1 MQDENI
7 IEAQHGQKPLV
18 SPTIVKNKP
27 EEAEV
32 EGAPPRKT
40 QKLFH
45 LSPSQ
50 ALTRTPFNPVANT
63 PNKKHQSPTFTPG
76 KSKHGKQGQGQNDN
90 AKTPT
95 DTDISPVQTRLNFPV
110 VPKEHEDSA
119 DELNT
124 LESLENTL
132 TEYKQMI
139 KDLQDEL
146 AQETTHL
153 KVQRKIRNEQEESL
167 MMELDVAEG
176 ELSLL
181 RRQEADQVEE
191 MSKLDAQL
199 VQLGLDNENM
209 DMDLKELEDQVQ
221 EYEDKTAQELS
232 RSELEILT
240 EEIQRIGDEYDLAM
254 RDMEEQNAL
263 REELELRVDPVA
275 GEGLLH
281 DIRTLENDIRQLE
294 QMLQDEGNDPEIP
307 LDLSIEEEFAVL
319 TARFKLP
326 RRSDTE
332 KKLLE
337 AQGKIKEEY
346 YRQLNALKFKHSAR
360 MEQILDKTTSH
371 ETRLT
376 SLRSKITLA
385 DETIARSSKELQEIH
400 RERQTIQAQCESLL
414 FK

>member
-1 MQDENI
+1 M
-7 IEAQHGQKPLV
+7 
-18 SPTIVKNKP
+18 
-27 EEAEV
+27 
-32 EGAPPRKT
+32 
-40 QKLFH
+40 
-45 LSPSQ
+45 
-50 ALTRTPFNPVANT
+50 
-63 PNKKHQSPTFTPG
+63 
-76 KSKHGKQGQGQNDN
+76 
-90 AKTPT
+90 
-95 DTDISPVQTRLNFPV
+95 

-119 DELNT
+119 DELST

-326 RRSDTE
+326 RRSDIE
-332 KKLLE
+332 KKV
-337 AQGKIKEEY
+337 GIISG
-346 YRQLNALKFKHSAR
+346 LKCFVFV
-360 MEQILDKTTSH
+360 
-371 ETRLT
+371 
-376 SLRSKITLA
+376 
-385 DETIARSSKELQEIH
+385 
-400 RERQTIQAQCESLL
+400 TIQ
-414 FK
+414 FY

>member
-7 IEAQHGQKPLV
+7 IEAHHGQKALV

-50 ALTRTPFNPVANT
+50 ALARTPFNPVSNT
-63 PNKKHQSPTFTPG
+63 PSKKYQSPTLTPG
-76 KSKHGKQGQGQNDN
+76 KSKNGKQGQGQND
-90 AKTPT
+90 KTLNDT
-95 DTDISPVQTRLNFPV
+95 DTSPVQTRLNFPTV
-110 VPKEHEDSA
+110 SKEHDA
-119 DELNT
+119 TDDLNT

-132 TEYKQMI
+132 AEYKQMI

-146 AQETTHL
+146 AQETAYL
-153 KVQRKIRNEQEESL
+153 EEQRQIRNEQEEAL
-167 MMELDVAEG
+167 MMELDVAED
-176 ELSLL
+176 ELSHF
-181 RRQEADQVEE
+181 RRQEADQVDE
-191 MSKLDAQL
+191 MSKLDALL
-199 VQLGLDNENM
+199 VQLGLENENM
-209 DMDLKELEDQVQ
+209 DMDLKELEGQVQ

-254 RDMEEQNAL
+254 RDMEEQIVL

-281 DIRTLENDIRQLE
+281 DIRTLEKDIRQLE
-294 QMLQDEGNDPEIP
+294 QMIQDEGNDPEIP

-360 MEQILDKTTSH
+360 MEQILGKTTSH

-385 DETIARSSKELQEIH
+385 DETIARSSKELEEID
-400 RERQTIQAQCESLL
+400 RERQTILAQRESLL